1 MPLNTGKSE
10 AAFERALKVLV
21 GGVNS
26 PVRAFSAVGGTPPV
40 ICSARGSRIRDI
52 DGNEY
57 VDYVGGYGPAIL
69 GHAHPEVV
77 KAVRDAAG
85 RGFCYGAPTRQETEL
100 AEMIVEAFPS
110 IKKVRF
116 VSSGTEAVMSAVRLA
131 RGATGRKGI
140 VKCIGCYHGHA
151 DALLVSAGSGA
162 TTLGV
167 PSSPGVPPSATSDTI
182 LVPYNNLPAMEA
194 VLTRN
199 PRRIAAV
206 LVEPVAGNMGV
217 VAPAAGYL
225 RGLRDLCDRH
235 GALLVFD
242 EVMTGFRLA
251 YGGAQELYGV
261 RADLTT
267 LGKVIGGGLPVGA
280 FGGRADLM
288 KHLSPE
294 GPVYQAGTLSGNPL
308 AMAAGIATLKVL
320 RHDRRRAYAA
330 LEKRTWELEQGLR
343 RAAGGAG
350 LAHRVCLNRVGS
362 MMTCFFS
369 SPLKKCRGR
378 PARVSRA
385 LKTEGSQ
392 RGRDGGLQTQKA
404 AFGASARDT
413 TTALFQRA
421 VSPGAVTDYASATAG
436 DTRAYAAFF
445 HAMLRGGAY
454 LAPSQFEAM
463 FVSLAHTPEDVSA
476 SAEASEKAFAAAA
489 ALVDE

>member
-1 MPLNTGKSE
+1 
-10 AAFERALKVLV
+10 
-21 GGVNS
+21 
-26 PVRAFSAVGGTPPV
+26 
-40 ICSARGSRIRDI
+40 
-52 DGNEY
+52 
-57 VDYVGGYGPAIL
+57 
-69 GHAHPEVV
+69 
-77 KAVRDAAG
+77 
-85 RGFCYGAPTRQETEL
+85 
-100 AEMIVEAFPS
+100 
-110 IKKVRF
+110 
-116 VSSGTEAVMSAVRLA
+116 
-131 RGATGRKGI
+131 
-140 VKCIGCYHGHA
+140 
-151 DALLVSAGSGA
+151 
-162 TTLGV
+162 
-167 PSSPGVPPSATSDTI
+167 VPPSATSDTI

-320 RHDRRRAYAA
+320 RRDRRRAYAA

-362 MMTCFFS
+362 MMTCFF
-369 SPLKKCRGR
+369 
-378 PARVSRA
+378 
-385 LKTEGSQ
+385 T
-392 RGRDGGLQTQKA
+392 
-404 AFGASARDT
+404 
-413 TTALFQRA
+413 
-421 VSPGAVTDYASATAG
+421 PGAVTDYASATAG

-476 SAEASEKAFAAAA
+476 SAEAAEKAFAAAA
-489 ALVDE
+489 ALMDE